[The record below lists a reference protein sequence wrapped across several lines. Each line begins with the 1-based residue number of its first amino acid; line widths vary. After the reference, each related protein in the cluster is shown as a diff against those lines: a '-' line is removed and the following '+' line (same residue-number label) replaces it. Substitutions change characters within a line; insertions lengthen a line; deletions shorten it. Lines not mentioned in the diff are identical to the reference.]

1 MKPLKT
7 PNNEPNWETHSI
19 ETVYDNPWITVTHR
33 TVTAPTGQP
42 GIYGMV
48 HFKNLALAIIP
59 IDADGNTWLVGQQ
72 RYTLNQYAWEIPEG
86 GGLRS
91 VDPLITAQRELQEET
106 GITASRWTSLL
117 TLHTSNSVTDEV
129 AHAYIAQDLSFGDK
143 NYDDTERL
151 ALIKMPLEEAVERV
165 MAGEITDG
173 LAMASLLKAQRLIDN
188 GTLKIR

>member
-7 PNNEPNWETHSI
+7 PENDPEWETHNV

-33 TVTAPTGQP
+33 EVTAPTGQP

-59 IDADGNTWLVGQQ
+59 IDAEGNTWLVGQQ
-72 RYTLNQYAWEIPEG
+72 RYPLNQYAWEIPEG

-91 VDPLITAQRELQEET
+91 VDPLITAQRELREET
-106 GITASRWTSLL
+106 GISANRWTPLL

-129 AHAYIAQDLSFGDK
+129 AHAYIAQDLSFGEND
-143 NYDDTERL
+143 YDDTERL
-151 ALIKMPLEEAVERV
+151 EVIKLPLEEAVERV
-165 MAGEITDG
+165 MTGEITDS
-173 LAMASLLKAQRLIDN
+173 LAMVSLLKAQRMIDQ
-188 GTLKIR
+188 GTLEI